1 MPLHFFSFKS
11 VQSECQGD
19 KRQGIQGEFSK
30 EKFMNLRR
38 ATEAS
43 HVVTCENLSL
53 PEKGQKLKNPNIH
66 VPLWQYSYAV
76 VSNAIIIII
85 LE

>member
-1 MPLHFFSFKS
+1 MPLHFFSFQN

-19 KRQGIQGEFSK
+19 KRKGIQGEFSK

-38 ATEAS
+38 ATETS
-43 HVVTCENLSL
+43 HVVTHETLSL
-53 PEKGQKLKNPNIH
+53 PEKGQRLKNPNIH
-66 VPLWQYSYAV
+66 IPPWQDSHAV
-76 VSNAIIIII
+76 VSNAIIIIL